1 MTDGATSSPE
11 PDPAVTAPRDEELAE
26 LIKEAD
32 EDEDGQGASGMSD
45 RLRDRTEQSESVP
58 ESPADLVD

>member
-1 MTDGATSSPE
+1 MSNNE
-11 PDPAVTAPRDEELAE
+11 PGPAGEAPRDEELAE

-32 EDEDGQGASGMSD
+32 EDEEGQGASGMSD
-45 RLRDRTEQSESVP
+45 RLRDRTEQSESLP